1 MRVLICAALLWGC
14 AHAAPEVPH
23 AAPDPRESAAAPP
36 ARPADVESL
45 DAIIH
50 AVYDVIS
57 GPAGTRDWD
66 RFRSLFAPGARLIP
80 VAPAGKPGTAGSS
93 QMRAIV
99 IDVEGFVTRAGEAVA
114 KEGFYEREIA
124 RKLHQYGDIVEAF
137 STYESRHDKDGQP
150 FARGINSIQAY
161 QGGGRWWIV
170 TIFWEAEAPER
181 PIPAEFLP

>member
-1 MRVLICAALLWGC
+1 VAQREN
-14 AHAAPEVPH
+14 AP
-23 AAPDPRESAAAPP
+23 SPP

-57 GPAGTRDWD
+57 GPAGARDWD

-80 VAPAGKPGTAGSS
+80 VAPAGPPGTAGSS
-93 QMRAIV
+93 QMRAHV

-114 KEGFYEREIA
+114 KEAFFEREIA
-124 RKLHQYGDIVEAF
+124 RKVHQYGDIAEVF
-137 STYESRHDKDGQP
+137 STYESRHDANGQP

-181 PIPAEFLP
+181 PIPREYLP